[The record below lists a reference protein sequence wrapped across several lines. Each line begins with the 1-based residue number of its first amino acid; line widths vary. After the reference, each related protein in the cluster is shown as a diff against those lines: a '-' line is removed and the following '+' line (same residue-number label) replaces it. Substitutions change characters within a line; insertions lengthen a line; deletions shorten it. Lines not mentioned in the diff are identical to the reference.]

1 MLNETKQDDD
11 MIQSG
16 GLKSIY
22 FGKDSQDRSF
32 REMTL
37 VSEIIMTRMSWPF
50 ENLGPE
56 FPRQKELQVQ
66 RLLLGRKLVCRK
78 KERLV

>member
-22 FGKDSQDRSF
+22 FGKDCQDSSF

-37 VSEIIMTRMSWPF
+37 GLKS
-50 ENLGPE
+50 L
-56 FPRQKELQVQ
+56 
-66 RLLLGRKLVCRK
+66 
-78 KERLV
+78 